1 MRSLLAA
8 GAISLAFTLLLAP
21 VFFRMFRAWGWGQVI
36 RTDGEGFNAPKHDT
50 KRGTLTMGGVIFILG
65 TVVGY
70 VAGTYA
76 GGNPPT
82 LSGWLV
88 IWSML
93 GFGTVGFIDDFMK
106 VKMQH
111 YGGLSGWKK
120 IVGQILVMVPF
131 GIVALNFPN
140 RSGLTPA
147 TGYVSFIRDIDV
159 LSFATLI
166 TAVPIVGWFL
176 YLLWISLLGTGFSNS
191 VNLTDGLD
199 GLAAGAG
206 IFVVGAYSLIAFW
219 QFNQACVG
227 GSISPD
233 NLTACYQVRD
243 PLDLAIVSASVV
255 GSLAG
260 FLWWNAPKAK
270 IFMGD
275 VGSMAIGGVIVAMA
289 ILTRT
294 ELLGVLIAGLFV
306 MSSGSVILQRL
317 YFKLTRGKR
326 LFLMSPIHHH
336 FELRGWH
343 ESTIVVRFWLIAALF
358 AITGIGLLYIE
369 WLSLI

>member
-1 MRSLLAA
+1 VRSLLAA
-8 GAISLAFTLLLAP
+8 GAISLAFTLLLTP

-36 RTDGEGFNAPKHDT
+36 RTDGEGFNAPKHET
-50 KRGTLTMGGVIFILG
+50 KRGTLTMGGVIFIVG
-65 TVVGY
+65 TIVGY

-88 IWSML
+88 IWTML
-93 GFGTVGFIDDFMK
+93 GFGTVGFIDDYMK

-111 YGGLSGWKK
+111 YAGLSGWKK

-131 GIVALNFPN
+131 GIAALNFPK
-140 RSGLTPA
+140 GDITP
-147 TGYVSFIRDIDV
+147 GSPYISFIRDIDV

-166 TAVPIVGWFL
+166 TTVPIIGWFL

-219 QFNQACVG
+219 QFNQACAG
-227 GSISPD
+227 AGTSPD
-233 NLTACYQVRD
+233 NITACYSVRD
-243 PLDLAIVSASVV
+243 PLDLAIVSAAFV
-255 GSLAG
+255 GALVG

-275 VGSMAIGGVIVAMA
+275 VGSMSIGGVIVGMS

-317 YFKLTRGKR
+317 YFKITGGKR

-336 FELRGWH
+336 FELRGWQ
-343 ESTIVVRFWLIAALF
+343 EATIVVRFWIIAALF
-358 AITGIGLLYIE
+358 AITGIGALYIE
-369 WLSLI
+369 WLSRV

>member
-1 MRSLLAA
+1 
-8 GAISLAFTLLLAP
+8 
-21 VFFRMFRAWGWGQVI
+21 
-36 RTDGEGFNAPKHDT
+36 
-50 KRGTLTMGGVIFILG
+50 MGGVIFILG
-65 TVVGY
+65 TIVGY

-88 IWSML
+88 IWAML
-93 GFGTVGFIDDFMK
+93 GFGTVGFIDDYMK

-111 YGGLSGWKK
+111 YAGLSGWKK

-131 GIVALNFPN
+131 GVVALNFPK
-140 RSGLTPA
+140 GDITP
-147 TGYVSFIRDIDV
+147 GSPYISFIRDVDV

-166 TAVPIVGWFL
+166 TTVPIVGWFL

-219 QFNQACVG
+219 QFNQACAG
-227 GSISPD
+227 AGTSPD
-233 NLTACYQVRD
+233 NITACYSVRD
-243 PLDLAIVSASVV
+243 PLDLAIVSASFV
-255 GSLAG
+255 GALVG

-275 VGSMAIGGVIVAMA
+275 VGSMSIGGVIVAMA

-317 YFKLTRGKR
+317 YFKLTGGKR

-336 FELRGWH
+336 FELRGWQ

-358 AITGIGLLYIE
+358 AITGIGALYIE
-369 WLSLI
+369 WLSRV

>member
-1 MRSLLAA
+1 
-8 GAISLAFTLLLAP
+8 
-21 VFFRMFRAWGWGQVI
+21 
-36 RTDGEGFNAPKHDT
+36 
-50 KRGTLTMGGVIFILG
+50 
-65 TVVGY
+65 
-70 VAGTYA
+70 
-76 GGNPPT
+76 
-82 LSGWLV
+82 
-88 IWSML
+88 
-93 GFGTVGFIDDFMK
+93 VGFIDDYMK

-111 YGGLSGWKK
+111 YAGLSGWKK

-131 GIVALNFPN
+131 GVVALNFPK
-140 RSGLTPA
+140 GDITP
-147 TGYVSFIRDIDV
+147 GSPYISFIRDVDV

-166 TAVPIVGWFL
+166 TTVPIVGWFL

-219 QFNQACVG
+219 QFNQACAG
-227 GSISPD
+227 AGTSPD
-233 NLTACYQVRD
+233 NITACYSVRD
-243 PLDLAIVSASVV
+243 PLDLAIVSASFV
-255 GSLAG
+255 GALVG

-275 VGSMAIGGVIVAMA
+275 VGSMSIGGVIVAMA

-317 YFKLTRGKR
+317 YFKLTGGKR

-336 FELRGWH
+336 FELRGWQ

-358 AITGIGLLYIE
+358 AITGIGALYIE
-369 WLSLI
+369 WLSRV